1 MNSQTS
7 VTNQAASGEMT
18 VKDWLVTY
26 LILFL
31 ASLIPFLPVIILL
44 YWAFSENTVPCKKNW
59 AKASLIF
66 YLIVA
71 VLAILFFMIFG
82 ASIMA
87 NMEGMQ
93 QPM

>member
-1 MNSQTS
+1 MDSQSTIMNELNSQ
-7 VTNQAASGEMT
+7 EMT

-26 LILFL
+26 LILFI
-31 ASLIPFLPVIILL
+31 SSIIPLLPIIILL

-66 YLIVA
+66 YLIVI
-71 VLAILFFMIFG
+71 VLALLFFMIFG

-87 NMEGMQ
+87 NMPQG